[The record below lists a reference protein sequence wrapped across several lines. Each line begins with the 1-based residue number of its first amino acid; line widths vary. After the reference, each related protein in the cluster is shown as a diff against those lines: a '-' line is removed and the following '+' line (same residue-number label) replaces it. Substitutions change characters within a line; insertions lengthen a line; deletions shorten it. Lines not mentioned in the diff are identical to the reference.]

1 MPTNDYSGWKY
12 APYTYEGAQQWYPDA
27 NNVGGYWGAA
37 APTMMYQGPNGQLS
51 GQAPEGWEAYW
62 RDAAAKDPTLWKSSW
77 TETTT
82 ETKDY
87 GDAGV
92 FTYNYENE
100 NPYRWTIGESGI
112 GQWENPNPN
121 AVKLID
127 DADTIYFR
135 PNQSVHT
142 GGQPWYQTV
151 GGGNALMGNFQNIG
165 YSLGDTDTFGM
176 SGYGS
181 LDFDPTFKPVQVAPN
196 LWGIKAA
203 DGTTRYV
210 ATMSGAQHDGMDQNT
225 WLNDQR
231 SDYAKIFEADAA
243 KKLGINADSGIVLL
257 PEDFDL
263 QKEFSYKYHR
273 PGEEDSDFGDFLPAI
288 LAIGALAFGMPA
300 GLESI
305 FSGLGGAAAGA
316 GAGVADMG
324 LWLAGADAATVGGLA
339 GAMGGAGGMMSL
351 ADTAAML
358 GGAAAGGAGSSALGW
373 GLAEEAAALGIG
385 GQGTAGAGAL
395 GLEGAAAGGA
405 MDMGVGLNE
414 VAQGMGAGTGGTGS
428 TIANSI
434 GTELGFGAPEF
445 SAVDPFSFDPS
456 SLGNANFTGEE
467 IRQWAQNA
475 VDTVGKGM
483 NPDVG
488 MLDKIYGQIS
498 GYGNLTTNELAAMIE
513 GGTSGA
519 AGASLEALAGVGAGG
534 GAEGLLSLITNATGG
549 TNMSLNQL
557 WENIT
562 NPSKWT
568 ASGLLDAA
576 KIGTGLMSLFNNAS
590 AGRDIEKTAAGLA
603 GDKLDRTKYREELLK
618 SYTDPWGSAE
628 AQASKRNLRQAA
640 ERKGAQR
647 GIMPVHTE
655 LALQGEL
662 AKVLDE
668 RRRTLAHLAG
678 AQFDPASMAA
688 IQMGGLKDGTAA
700 TNRGLDSLLSGVGS
714 VLEGMRGGGRMDPTD
729 YWKWLFGGK

>member
-1 MPTNDYSGWKY
+1 MPTNDYSGWTY
-12 APYTYEGAQQWYPDA
+12 APYNDGTQQWYPDE

-37 APTMMYQGPNGQLS
+37 KPTMMYQGPNGQLS
-51 GQAPEGWEAYW
+51 YQTPEGWESYW
-62 RDAAAKDPTLWKSSW
+62 RDAAAKDPTLWKSTW
-77 TETTT
+77 E
-82 ETKDY
+82 EALTKTNDY

-92 FTYNYENE
+92 FTYQYENE
-100 NPYRWTIGESGI
+100 NPYRWTIANTGI
-112 GQWENPNPN
+112 TQWDNPNKN
-121 AVKLID
+121 AVRLID

-135 PNQSVHT
+135 PNQSVYE
-142 GGQPWYQTV
+142 GGQPWYQRV
-151 GGGNALMGNFQNIG
+151 GSGNTLMGGFQNIG
-165 YSLGDTDTFGM
+165 YNIGDTDTWQM
-176 SGYGS
+176 AGYGS

-210 ATMSGAQHDGMDQNT
+210 ATMSGAQYDGMDQNT

-288 LAIGALAFGMPA
+288 LAIGAMAFGMPM
-300 GLESI
+300 GLEGL
-305 FSGLGGAAAGA
+305 FSGLGGAGATAAGIE
-316 GAGVADMG
+316 
-324 LWLAGADAATVGGLA
+324 
-339 GAMGGAGGMMSL
+339 GAMGLAELGMVANAGTAATAIAGGISPGL
-351 ADTAAML
+351 L
-358 GGAAAGGAGSSALGW
+358 GALGSAGTSALGW
-373 GLAEEAAALGIG
+373 GAAEEAAALGIG

-603 GDKLDRTKYREELLK
+603 GDKLDRTPYREELLK